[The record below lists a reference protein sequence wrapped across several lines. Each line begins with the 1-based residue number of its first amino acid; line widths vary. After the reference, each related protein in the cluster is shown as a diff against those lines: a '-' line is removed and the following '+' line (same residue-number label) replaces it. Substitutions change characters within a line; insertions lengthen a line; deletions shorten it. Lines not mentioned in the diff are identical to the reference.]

1 MGGTDSASYL
11 ALSYTAGYFK
21 GMLMGQRGGAEYELL
36 SGIPGKS
43 FAYLQNAL
51 TIGIVMIV
59 LMIVM
64 NVRWYL
70 TKESQVSEEVS

>member
-36 SGIPGKS
+36 SGIKGNS
-43 FAYLQNAL
+43 FSYLQNTL
-51 TIGIVMIV
+51 TIAAVMSIIMV
-59 LMIVM
+59 VA
-64 NVRWYL
+64 NVRYVMRRQ
-70 TKESQVSEEVS
+70 SGEEVS